1 MAQSCHVNTPE
12 KHTLAKKFKRP
23 SIRVISSG
31 ERKAGR
37 EKIGIG
43 DEEVQTETVT
53 QTGTWTHGLLSEIT
67 PGLWT

>member
-1 MAQSCHVNTPE
+1 M
-12 KHTLAKKFKRP
+12 
-23 SIRVISSG
+23 ISSG

-53 QTGTWTHGLLSEIT
+53 QTGTWTHGLLTEIT
-67 PGLWT
+67 PGLRT